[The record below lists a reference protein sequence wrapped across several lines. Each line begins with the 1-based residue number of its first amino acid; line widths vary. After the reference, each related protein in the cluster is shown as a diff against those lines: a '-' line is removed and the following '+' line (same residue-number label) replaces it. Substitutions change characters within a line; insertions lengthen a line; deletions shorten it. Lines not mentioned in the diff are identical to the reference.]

1 MEKIAYSINRRW
13 GLKMK
18 KYIRWALIAIAIV
31 ILFGSLVLGV
41 DKLFSPSLS
50 VTEETNSNSTEDIK
64 DNPTP
69 EQKSIIERPFDG
81 GDAAVS
87 SEIADKDAVLST
99 MHQMAN
105 TKIIAED
112 GLIWGLKAMTKERVE
127 NMKNG
132 LKKTGL
138 DSDSKLVEM
147 LNRWA
152 KQDFHNCVEEHNYI
166 WDYYLHGTVGKAVRL
181 R

>member
-1 MEKIAYSINRRW
+1 
-13 GLKMK
+13 MK
-18 KYIRWALIAIAIV
+18 KYIKWALLPITIV
-31 ILFGSLVLGV
+31 ILFGGLVFGV

-50 VTEETNSNSTEDIK
+50 AAEETNSNSAENIK

-69 EQKSIIERPFDG
+69 EQKKIIEMPFDSS
-81 GDAAVS
+81 DKAVS
-87 SEIADKDAVLST
+87 SEISDKDAVLST

-127 NMKNG
+127 NMKDG
-132 LKKTGL
+132 LKKTEL
-138 DSDSKLVEM
+138 DSDTKLVEM
-147 LNRWA
+147 LDRWA
-152 KQDFHNCVEEHNYI
+152 KQDFSNCVEDHNYI
-166 WDYYLHGTVGKAVRL
+166 WDHYLHGTVGKAVKL